1 MNTIGF
7 SINTFAVY
15 IITSIVLLLMAATIA
30 ILWRTKTHA
39 PIKTMVI
46 GAVTFLLFALVIE
59 QPIKALVLMTDNP
72 FARAVSGNL
81 WFSALVGGLFP
92 GIFEEGG
99 RFIAFKSVLRK
110 ETDRQTAITY
120 GVGHGGVEIIFT
132 AFLVLSYVVMGIM
145 VNNGMT
151 EQLLGNAEGAARD
164 AAIAQ
169 IQSIAQADA
178 ANIFWS
184 FFERCSAFTIHV
196 SLSVM
201 VFKAARAENAGSFM
215 LLPLAVVLHAIADG
229 SIVLLNAFNAGIPVI
244 ECSFAVIAAISAA
257 AAFMIYKNMEK
268 TEKTDI

>member
-1 MNTIGF
+1 MDSIRF
-7 SINTFAVY
+7 STGTFAVY

-59 QPIKALVLMTDNP
+59 QPIKALVLATDNP
-72 FARAVSGNL
+72 FARLVTGNL
-81 WFSALVGGLFP
+81 WLSSLVGGLFP
-92 GIFEEGG
+92 GIFEESG

-110 ETDRQTAITY
+110 ENDRQTALSY
-120 GVGHGGVEIIFT
+120 GVGHGGVEIVFT

-151 EQLLGNAEGAARD
+151 EQLLGGAEGAARD

-169 IQSIAQADA
+169 MQSIASAGIS
-178 ANIFWS
+178 NIFWS
-184 FFERCSAFTIHV
+184 VLERCSALTLHI

-201 VFKAARAENAGSFM
+201 VFRAARAENAGSFM
-215 LLPLAVVLHAIADG
+215 LLPLAVLLHAAADG

-244 ECSFAVIAAISAA
+244 ECSFAAFSALCAA
-257 AAFMIYKNMEK
+257 AAFVIYKNMKK